1 MNVQQ
6 SALILPVKGVVPV
19 VGQDCFLAP
28 NATLTGDV
36 QLGDRCTV
44 WFQAV
49 IRGDVHSIRIGAQT
63 NIQDGAIIHA
73 TYQKASTQIGSRV
86 SIGHQAMIHGCTVHD
101 HVLVGMGAIIL
112 DQAVLESYCLI
123 AAGSVVLEGTV
134 CESGYLYAGVPA
146 RKIKPLTFEQK
157 ALIDRT
163 ADHYVDYSSWYELP
177 KT

>member
-1 MNVQQ
+1 MNAHQHP
-6 SALILPVKGVVPV
+6 LILPVKGVMPS
-19 VGQDCFLAP
+19 VGQHCFLAP

-36 QLGDRCTV
+36 QLGHRCSV

-49 IRGDVHSIRIGAQT
+49 IRGDVHSIRIGEQT

-73 TYQKASTQIGSRV
+73 TYQKASTQIGACV
-86 SIGHQAMIHGCTVHD
+86 SIGHQAMSHGCTLHD

-112 DQAVLESYCLI
+112 DHAVVESYCLI

-134 CESGYLYAGVPA
+134 CESGHLYAGVPA
-146 RKIKPLTFEQK
+146 RKIKPLTEEQK

-163 ADHYVDYSSWYELP
+163 ADQYVAYASWYDQ
-177 KT
+177 

>member
-1 MNVQQ
+1 MTTEQR
-6 SALILPVKGVVPV
+6 ALILPVKGVMPII
-19 VGQDCFLAP
+19 GQDCFLAP

-36 QLGDRCTV
+36 QLGDRCSV

-49 IRGDVHSIRIGAQT
+49 IRGDVHSIRIGEQT

-73 TYQKASTQIGSRV
+73 TYQKASTQIGARV
-86 SIGHQAMIHGCTVHD
+86 SIGHQAMIHGCTLHD

-112 DQAVLESYCLI
+112 DHAVVESYCLI

-134 CESGYLYAGVPA
+134 CESGHLYAGVPA
-146 RKIKPLTFEQK
+146 RKIKPLTDEQK

-163 ADHYVDYSSWYELP
+163 ADHYVAYASWYDQ
-177 KT
+177 

>member
-1 MNVQQ
+1 MNAHQQ
-6 SALILPVKGVVPV
+6 PLILPVKGVMPS

-36 QLGDRCTV
+36 QLGDRCSV

-49 IRGDVHSIRIGAQT
+49 IRGDVHSIRIGEQT

-73 TYQKASTQIGSRV
+73 TYQKASTQIGARV
-86 SIGHQAMIHGCTVHD
+86 SIGHQAMIHGCTLHD

-112 DQAVLESYCLI
+112 DHAVVESYCLI

-134 CESGYLYAGVPA
+134 CESGHLYAGVPA
-146 RKIKPLTFEQK
+146 RKIKPLTDEQK

-163 ADHYVDYSSWYELP
+163 ADHYVAYASWYDQ
-177 KT
+177 

>member
-1 MNVQQ
+1 MTTEQR
-6 SALILPVKGVVPV
+6 ALILPVKGVMPII
-19 VGQDCFLAP
+19 GQDCFLAP

-36 QLGDRCTV
+36 QLGDRCSV

-49 IRGDVHSIRIGAQT
+49 IRGDVHSIRIGEQT

-73 TYQKASTQIGSRV
+73 TYQKASTQIGARV
-86 SIGHQAMIHGCTVHD
+86 SIGHQAMIHGCTLHD

-112 DQAVLESYCLI
+112 DHATVESYCLI

-134 CESGYLYAGVPA
+134 CESGHLYAGVPA
-146 RKIKPLTFEQK
+146 RKIKPLTDEQK

-163 ADHYVDYSSWYELP
+163 ADHYVAYASWYDQ
-177 KT
+177 

>member
-1 MNVQQ
+1 MNAHQHP
-6 SALILPVKGVVPV
+6 LILPVKGVMPS
-19 VGQDCFLAP
+19 VGQHCFLAP

-36 QLGDRCTV
+36 QLGHRCSV

-49 IRGDVHSIRIGAQT
+49 IRGDVHSIRIGDQT

-73 TYQKASTQIGSRV
+73 TYQKASTRIGAFV
-86 SIGHQAMIHGCTVHD
+86 SIGHQAMIHGCTLHD

-112 DQAVLESYCLI
+112 DHAVVESYCLI

-134 CESGYLYAGVPA
+134 CESGHLYAGVPA
-146 RKIKPLTFEQK
+146 RKIKPLTEEQK

-163 ADHYVDYSSWYELP
+163 ADQYVAYASWYDQ
-177 KT
+177 